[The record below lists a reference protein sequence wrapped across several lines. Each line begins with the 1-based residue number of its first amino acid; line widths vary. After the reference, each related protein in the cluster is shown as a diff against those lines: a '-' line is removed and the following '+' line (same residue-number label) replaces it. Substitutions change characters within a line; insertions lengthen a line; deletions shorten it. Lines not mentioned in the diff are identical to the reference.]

1 MSAYGHALLQHWT
14 LEPGMRFLNHGS
26 FGATPR
32 ELLEVQARWRARM
45 EAQPVRFFID
55 ELPGLLRDA
64 ASQLAAFV
72 GTAPARL
79 GFVENASTGV
89 CAVIG
94 SLALRPGDQVLTTD
108 HVYNAVRNAMRHE
121 AGRAGAE
128 AIEVK
133 LGMPL
138 AGPESI
144 VAAIE
149 TALSARTKLLVIDH
163 IASPSAI
170 VMPVERIVA
179 LARSR
184 GVPVLVDGAHGPGMV
199 DLNVDAIGADWYVG
213 NCHKWL
219 CAPKGAGFIA
229 ASPKPAFE
237 VHPTVISHSYGL
249 GFTAEFDKIGTRD
262 ATAWLTVPDAI
273 KFHERLGGAGLR
285 ARNATLA
292 RDSARQIAAA
302 LGTECGAP
310 DAMFGSMA
318 TIRLPGSLP
327 AERSIAASVHDYLW
341 REHRIEAPVMILNGR
356 LWIRISAQ
364 AYNEPADYGPL
375 ADALHAAVHALDKA
389 A

>member
-1 MSAYGHALLQHWT
+1 M
-14 LEPGMRFLNHGS
+14 
-26 FGATPR
+26 
-32 ELLEVQARWRARM
+32 
-45 EAQPVRFFID
+45 PV
-55 ELPGLLRDA
+55 
-64 ASQLAAFV
+64 
-72 GTAPARL
+72 
-79 GFVENASTGV
+79 
-89 CAVIG
+89 
-94 SLALRPGDQVLTTD
+94 
-108 HVYNAVRNAMRHE
+108 
-121 AGRAGAE
+121 
-128 AIEVK
+128 
-133 LGMPL
+133 
-138 AGPESI
+138 AGPDQI
-144 VAAIE
+144 VATIE
-149 TALSARTKLLVIDH
+149 AALDARTRLLVIDH

-262 ATAWLTVPDAI
+262 PTAWLTVPDAI
-273 KFHERLGGAGLR
+273 KFHERLGGAALR

-292 RDSARQIAAA
+292 RDSARLTAEA

-310 DAMFGSMA
+310 SEMFGSMA
-318 TIRLPGSLP
+318 TIRLPGLP
-327 AERSIAASVHDYLW
+327 AERSVAASAHDFLW
-341 REHRIEAPVMILNGR
+341 REHRIEAPVMVLGGA
-356 LWIRISAQ
+356 LWLRISAQ
-364 AYNEPADYGPL
+364 AYNEAADYAPL
-375 ADALHAAVHALDKA
+375 AAALHAAVRSLAKA